1 MIKVKSKITQIT
13 QKLDVQNRSNITNIN
28 QYYNGQG
35 LVNKKSFECNEIRIT
50 QKLTQN
56 YNGNIGYI

>member
-50 QKLTQN
+50 KN
-56 YNGNIGYI
+56 